1 MRESQ
6 IERVIIGMN
15 AKRHLPG
22 TDIVVPR
29 LSFKEHIGNETQPA
43 PTVDGCCLKLMINI
57 EHRLINV

>member
-6 IERVIIGMN
+6 LERVIIGPN

-43 PTVDGCCLKLMINI
+43 PTVDGCCVKLIINI
-57 EHRLINV
+57 VHRLINV